1 MIKLLIFLALAAGLA
16 YCGATVKLGKRT
28 FFGHVRAI
36 WATEEVQDLKDGV
49 KDNIGPAAKKVKNEI
64 HDLTSDDDEKTGS
77 GSGSGSGSALPPP
90 APVPSPLPAA
100 P

>member
-1 MIKLLIFLALAAGLA
+1 MIRLLLFLALAAGLA

-36 WATEEVQDLKDGV
+36 WATEEVQELKDGV
-49 KDNIGPAAKKVKNEI
+49 KENIGPAAKKVKNEI
-64 HDLTSDDDEKTGS
+64 HELTSDDDKERK
-77 GSGSGSGSALPPP
+77 GSGSAVPPP
-90 APVPSPLPAA
+90 APVPSPLPAT

>member
-1 MIKLLIFLALAAGLA
+1 VIKLLIFLALAAGLA

-64 HDLTSDDDEKTGS
+64 HDLTSDADEKK
-77 GSGSGSGSALPPP
+77 GSGSAVPPP
-90 APVPSPLPAA
+90 APVPSPLPAT

>member
-1 MIKLLIFLALAAGLA
+1 VIKLLIYLAIAAGLA

-49 KDNIGPAAKKVKNEI
+49 KENIGPAAKSVKNKVHE
-64 HDLTSDDDEKTGS
+64 LTADDETEQKGS
-77 GSGSGSGSALPPP
+77 GAGSGSALPSPLPP
-90 APVPSPLPAA
+90 APPASA
-100 P
+100 TP

>member
-1 MIKLLIFLALAAGLA
+1 MIKLLVYLALAAGLA

-49 KDNIGPAAKKVKNEI
+49 KENIGPAAKTVKNKVHE
-64 HDLTSDDDEKTGS
+64 LTADEDVEKTGS
-77 GSGSGSGSALPPP
+77 GSGSGSA
-90 APVPSPLPAA
+90 VPSPLPPA
-100 P
+100 PPAPATP